1 MATAETEFP
10 ELIQTGSDALAPWRE
25 LKNDFEKSSRK
36 IKDRSTRLK
45 EKADAIASA
54 ASASRAAIQ
63 LRRLDA
69 YSTQD
74 RDDVS
79 MFTPSE
85 AMSKIDLHDV
95 FPCHN
100 IPFAPNEGF
109 YGRSKELDAVVTSC
123 SQSDEKMVSFV
134 LWGMGGIGK
143 TQIAAQ
149 YAHQSYVSGTQAVL
163 WVNCETGL
171 SISKSF
177 KEIVQLLHLSGPV
190 VDDNSDQNRLRVLQW
205 LSKAGML
212 EDLCHHEVGA
222 NVPSKTRDGFLFW
235 TTLRTASWQRIVGLW
250 LIVEPYW

>member
-1 MATAETEFP
+1 MTTATGVS
-10 ELIQTGSDALAPWRE
+10 ELIETGSEALAPWRE
-25 LKNDFEKSSRK
+25 LKNDFEKSSRN

-54 ASASRAAIQ
+54 ASASRAAVQ

-74 RDDVS
+74 RDDAS

-85 AMSKIDLHDV
+85 AMSGLDLHDV

-109 YGRSKELDAVVTSC
+109 YGRSKELEAVVTIC
-123 SQSDEKMVSFV
+123 SQSVDKMVSFV

-177 KEIVQLLHLSGPV
+177 KEIVQMLHLSGTV

-212 EDLCHHEVGA
+212 GSLRKDEIWLTCH
-222 NVPSKTRDGFLFW
+222 
-235 TTLRTASWQRIVGLW
+235 QRPEMATYIGQC
-250 LIVEPYW
+250 